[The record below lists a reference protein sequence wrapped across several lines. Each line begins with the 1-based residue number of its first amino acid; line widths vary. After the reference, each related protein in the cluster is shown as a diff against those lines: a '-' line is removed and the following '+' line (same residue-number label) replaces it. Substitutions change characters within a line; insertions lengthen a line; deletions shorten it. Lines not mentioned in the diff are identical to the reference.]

1 MIFITGATRG
11 IGLAIARALSS
22 QRLILHGSSL
32 QSLAA
37 LREEFPEALCVAADF
52 SNKVAIQ
59 AMLAEIQQQT
69 TELSAII
76 HCAGNTR
83 DARAV
88 AMPLEDFEHVF
99 HVHATSFF
107 MIATT
112 LKPLLKPMSDVL
124 VMTSTAGLF
133 GSKGQLNYS
142 AAKGALTMMSYT
154 LAEEWRREH
163 IRVNAI
169 SPAALTDMTRPV
181 IDYLTQKSAREQTPF
196 PDYWRVGSV
205 EDVARFV
212 AALISRDD
220 FFTGHVFGVNGTK
233 TTRYR
238 GELVEWSPC

>member
-11 IGLAIARALSS
+11 IGLAIARALSP
-22 QRLILHGSSL
+22 QRLILHGSSA
-32 QSLAA
+32 QSLVP
-37 LREEFPEALCVAADF
+37 LREEFPEALCIAADF
-52 SNKVAIQ
+52 TNEADIR
-59 AMLAEIQQQT
+59 AMLTTIQQQT
-69 TELSAII
+69 TELTAII

-83 DARAV
+83 DGRAT
-88 AMPLEDFEHVF
+88 AMTLEDFRTVLD
-99 HVHATSFF
+99 VHATSFF

-163 IRVNAI
+163 VRVNAI

-181 IDYLTQKSAREQTPF
+181 IDYITQKCMREQTPF
-196 PDYWRVGSV
+196 PDFWRVGSA

-212 AALISRDD
+212 VSLLARDD
-220 FFTGHVFGVNGTK
+220 FFTGQVFGINGTK
-233 TTRYR
+233 ATRYH
-238 GELVEWSPC
+238 GQLMEWSPC